1 MIDVTEGPTETDTGA
16 VFENALERL
25 ESLRTELDL
34 VESLDDVD
42 DETLEALLGDVDAL
56 VAVATELE
64 ELFDALDL
72 EQLPEAVD
80 GDELLEAIDAS
91 EVPAALSDADES
103 GVGDVVDFG
112 QVVSAVDLLN
122 AWNATDLTAIWEETQ
137 DLEEAVEDLAN
148 DEDGGLASAAASA
161 VADDDGG
168 GLVGDDGVLGG
179 EENGDGPLGGG
190 DELLEDV
197 GDHLEDVDPTA
208 ALGSISVDENPE
220 AYQVFIQ
227 QQAMAG
233 IDEFR
238 DALLKTHGKFEK
250 LYELNREKMRRQDT
264 STSSRNPT
272 AVSTIPTDRRD
283 LGDGA
288 RYSTVPRAVK
298 YSTAPARDRIYGR
311 RFELERK
318 RRGYDDE

>member
-1 MIDVTEGPTETDTGA
+1 MTEGSSETDTGA

-25 ESLRTELDL
+25 ESLRAELDP
-34 VESLDDVD
+34 VESLEDVD

-56 VAVATELE
+56 VTVATELE
-64 ELFDALDL
+64 EVFDALDL

-91 EVPAALSDADES
+91 EVPAALSDDER

-112 QVVSAVDLLN
+112 QVVKAIDLLS

-137 DLEEAVEDLAN
+137 DLEEAVYDLAN
-148 DEDGGLASAAASA
+148 DEDGGLAATAASA
-161 VADDDGG
+161 VTDEEGG
-168 GLVGDDGVLGG
+168 GLVGDDGILGG
-179 EENGDGPLGGG
+179 EENGDGLLGGG

-197 GDHLEDVDPTA
+197 DERLEGVDPTD
-208 ALGSISVDENPE
+208 ALGSIDVDENPE

-238 DALLKTHGKFEK
+238 DALLKTHGKFET

-283 LGDGA
+283 LGGGA
-288 RYSTVPRAVK
+288 RYSTVPRKVK

-318 RRGYDDE
+318 RRGYDDD